1 MRLGFGSQGGGAEK
15 EEKKKKEEGILFR
28 VWGGSSVAVY
38 VLECRVTVCLC

>member
-28 VWGGSSVAVY
+28 VWGGG
-38 VLECRVTVCLC
+38 LGGCVCA